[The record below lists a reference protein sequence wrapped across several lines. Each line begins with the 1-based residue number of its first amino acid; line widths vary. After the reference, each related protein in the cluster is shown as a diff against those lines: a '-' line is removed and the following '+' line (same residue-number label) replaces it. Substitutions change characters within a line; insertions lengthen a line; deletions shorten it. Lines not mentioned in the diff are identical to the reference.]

1 MRAVRNATIFVFIM
15 TMLGSQSLFALHSR
29 TPYKS
34 STRRHARLR
43 RTSVR
48 RVYWNPVLRGSRESL
63 LRQNE
68 EIDRLQLPRIAN
80 DDELLQLEQR
90 QKLVRIQDTRALVVS
105 AKVEDIRRY
114 CRPWTLQFL
123 NDLAEAHYAKFKRPL
138 ELTSA
143 VRTVEQQAKLRR
155 TNRNAA
161 PIEGETASSH
171 LAGLTID
178 IGKKGMSRA
187 EKKWFDQYLVEMQ
200 KNHIIE
206 AAEERRQACYHIM
219 VGESYPQWRDQRA
232 ILAESDSNK
241 ERTRETAVGAKN

>member
-1 MRAVRNATIFVFIM
+1 
-15 TMLGSQSLFALHSR
+15 
-29 TPYKS
+29 
-34 STRRHARLR
+34 
-43 RTSVR
+43 
-48 RVYWNPVLRGSRESL
+48 L

-68 EIDRLQLPRIAN
+68 EINRLQLPRIAN

-90 QKLVRIQDTRALVVS
+90 QELVRIEDRRDLLVS
-105 AKVEDIRRY
+105 SNIEDIRRY
-114 CRPWTLQFL
+114 CRPWTLQFV

-161 PIEGETASSH
+161 PIEGDTASSH

-178 IGKKGMSRA
+178 IGKKGMSRV
-187 EKKWFDQYLVEMQ
+187 ERKWFDQYLVEMQ
-200 KNHIIE
+200 NNHIIE

-219 VGESYPQWRDQRA
+219 VGENYPQWRDERSG
-232 ILAESDSNK
+232 LAAASKEHFRES
-241 ERTRETAVGAKN
+241 AVGAKN